1 MNAFT
6 RQEIKALKPIAGAR
20 WTSSWDGTSPRAY
33 QYQPVIDATSSR
45 IVAYQ
50 AVRTSSAADS
60 ALDEIELCI
69 EESPAARPLL
79 LTLSMQDY
87 LVEEYDHWKTLVK
100 ILQQHLWRDRDVIV
114 HLKDTHEESW
124 GVMQMYRRL
133 QKAGILTMVDAGVRW
148 DLASMNILVDAH
160 IMRFNAAQLLE
171 PVEQLLEFARSL
183 GIQTLAGICNKAQSE
198 WATRQGI
205 DWLQVEQAKLELV

>member
-1 MNAFT
+1 M
-6 RQEIKALKPIAGAR
+6 
-20 WTSSWDGTSPRAY
+20 
-33 QYQPVIDATSSR
+33 
-45 IVAYQ
+45 AYQ
-50 AVRTSSAADS
+50 AVRTSSAAYS

-69 EESPAARPLL
+69 AESPAARPLL

-160 IMRFNAAQLLE
+160 IMRFNAAQLPE

-183 GIQTLAGICNKAQSE
+183 GIQTLAGISNKAQSE
-198 WATRQGI
+198 WRQDRALIGYR
-205 DWLQVEQAKLELV
+205 WSKPNLNWFELPHSRKRYFSRSVNVLGLHVSHGTA